1 MYKLRCLI
9 RFENV
14 ISTHP
19 QITDTVKKL
28 QSWLDVW
35 VEGITREP
43 PKFDT
48 VFVNNVSAR
57 NRTIAY
63 LSTNVKT
70 IVDIVD
76 GEQERLENP
85 LILTTRT
92 PLSGQSPAS
101 VFGVLFQY
109 DMVAIVKMYLMPSS
123 GGVSA
128 TSIMR

>member
-9 RFENV
+9 RFENA

-19 QITDTVKKL
+19 QITDIVKKL

-57 NRTIAY
+57 DHAIAY

-70 IVDIVD
+70 IVDIVAQ
-76 GEQERLENP
+76 EQERLGNP
-85 LILTTRT
+85 LIPTTRS
-92 PLSGQSPAS
+92 PFSSQSPAS
-101 VFGVLFQY
+101 IFGVLFQY

-123 GGVSA
+123 GGVSP
-128 TSIMR
+128 TSRMR